1 MVIGLN
7 PEHPRVWRKKDQELL
22 SDCLVPKF
30 KGNRV
35 SLMVWACFFY
45 DYVSELV
52 VFSKGGIGSEKYI
65 AALDATLLP
74 FIEKLFPT
82 TDTGDTI
89 TVINSTD
96 YIFMQDNAPCHASQ
110 KSSRYFQSKAIHVMK
125 WPANSPDLN
134 PLKNLWRDFKLRFHK
149 YFTDTK
155 SKPSTSKEALQNY
168 RVSLKKVWAECSMDL
183 IHALIES
190 MPRRVQAVLHA
201 KGHHTGY

>member
-1 MVIGLN
+1 MYG
-7 PEHPRVWRKKDQELL
+7 ERKIK
-22 SDCLVPKF
+22 
-30 KGNRV
+30 N
-35 SLMVWACFFY
+35 CFP
-45 DYVSELV
+45 
-52 VFSKGGIGSEKYI
+52 I
-65 AALDATLLP
+65 
-74 FIEKLFPT
+74 
-82 TDTGDTI
+82 DTV

-96 YIFMQDNAPCHASQ
+96 YICMQDNAPCHASQ
-110 KSSRYFQSKAIHVMK
+110 KSQRHFQSKGIHGMK

-134 PLKNLWRDFKLRFHK
+134 PLENLWRDFKPRFHK

-168 RVSLKKVWAECSMDL
+168 KASLKKVWAECSMDL